1 MRRHGLLIMVLLSL
15 LLAACSAGGESGSA
29 SDAASGEGTIGKPVE
44 VAGGAYSDISVDELQ
59 AMFENKDFLFV
70 NVHIPFEGDIHDTDL
85 SIAYDEINQHLEQL
99 PEDKNAKIVLYCRS
113 GRMSSIAAEELVKAG
128 YTDVYNLA
136 GGFNAWEAA
145 GLPIEGR

>member
-1 MRRHGLLIMVLLSL
+1 MNKLMSTVLLLSMFL
-15 LLAACSAGGESGSA
+15 GACSAGGATESA
-29 SDAASGEGTIGKPVE
+29 PAEGAVGDRIE
-44 VAGGAYSDISVDELQ
+44 VAGGAYTDISVAELQ

-85 SIAYDEINQHLEQL
+85 SIAYDEINQHLDQL

-113 GRMSSIAAEELVKAG
+113 GRMSSDAAEELIKAG
-128 YTDVYNLA
+128 YTNVYNLA

>member
-1 MRRHGLLIMVLLSL
+1 MKKFVISILVLSMLLV
-15 LLAACSAGGESGSA
+15 ACSAGGAGESTPA
-29 SDAASGEGTIGKPVE
+29 EGATGKRVE
-44 VAGGAYSDISVDELQ
+44 VAGGAYSDISVAELQ

-85 SIAYDEINQHLEQL
+85 SVAYDEISQHLDQL

-145 GLPIEGR
+145 GLPVEGR

>member
-1 MRRHGLLIMVLLSL
+1 MRKNLLLVMMMISA
-15 LLAACSAGGESGSA
+15 LLAACSTGSESGSTLA
-29 SDAASGEGTIGKPVE
+29 ADAIGKPVK
-44 VAGGAYSDISVDELQ
+44 VAGGAYTDISVEELQ

-85 SIAYDEINQHLEQL
+85 SIAYDEINQHLDQL

-136 GGFNAWEAA
+136 GGFNTWEAA

>member
-1 MRRHGLLIMVLLSL
+1 MRKILLLIILLISA
-15 LLAACSAGGESGSA
+15 LLAACSPGDESGSDRA
-29 SDAASGEGTIGKPVE
+29 EGTIGKPVE
-44 VAGGAYSDISVDELQ
+44 VAGGAYTDISVEELQ

-85 SIAYDEINQHLEQL
+85 SIAYDEINQHMDQL
-99 PEDKNAKIVLYCRS
+99 PEDKSSKIVLYCRS